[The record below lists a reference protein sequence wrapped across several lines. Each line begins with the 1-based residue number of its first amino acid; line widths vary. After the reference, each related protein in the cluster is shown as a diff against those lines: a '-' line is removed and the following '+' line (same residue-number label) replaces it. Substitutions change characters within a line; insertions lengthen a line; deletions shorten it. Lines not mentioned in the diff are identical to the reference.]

1 VGHGPLG
8 WKVPALAVAGLVVLS
23 ATAFAGG
30 DRELL
35 APARQLLDAAPA
47 AAPVAAP
54 SPSTRAAA
62 TAPGRGVPAVDPGWL
77 SSTARAAGLPRAA
90 LRAYARAQLGSP
102 AGCGLGWTTL
112 AGIGWVESQHGTIG
126 GRLLRADGRPSD
138 PILGPA
144 LDGTALDDGSSV
156 AAIPAEE
163 AGTTLHGDQVWDH
176 AVGPMQFL
184 PSTWDTWARDADGDG
199 AADPQDLDDAAA
211 SAAAYLCADDHDL
224 SGSGW
229 SAAVLSYN
237 HDAGYVGLV
246 FSAAQAYA
254 DRTR

>member
-8 WKVPALAVAGLVVLS
+8 WQVPALAVAGLAVLS

-30 DRELL
+30 ERQPM

-54 SPSTRAAA
+54 SPSARPA
-62 TAPGRGVPAVDPGWL
+62 TAAPGRDVPVVDPGWL
-77 SSTARAAGLPRAA
+77 TSTARAAGLPRVA
-90 LRAYARAQLGSP
+90 LRAYTRAQLGSP
-102 AGCGLGWTTL
+102 ADCGLGWTTL

-126 GRLLRADGRPSD
+126 GRLLRADGRPTD

-144 LDGTALDDGSSV
+144 LDGAGDV
-156 AAIPAEE
+156 AAIPADE
-163 AGTTLHGDQVWDH
+163 AGTALHGDQVWDH

-184 PSTWDTWARDADGDG
+184 ASTWETWTRDGDG
-199 AADPQDLDDAAA
+199 DGTADPQDLDDAAA
-211 SAAAYLCADDHDL
+211 SAAAYLCADGHDL

-229 SAAVLSYN
+229 AAAVLSYN
-237 HDAGYVGLV
+237 HDAGYVGQV
-246 FSAAQAYA
+246 FTAAQAYA
-254 DRTR
+254 DRTA